1 MPPGPLLVRGDLP
14 STPRDLYDVE
24 SVQYS
29 DVEEGD
35 DVLSLVYTPPER
47 RDADDDLDAVGQYFD
62 ECRQAGPAGSGDDAK
77 VLTTSPDTFAY
88 EILDEAGQVVYT
100 RAYRAAA
107 GRIVSVALLDPE
119 GVTLA
124 VDPLV
129 EKAVDRV
136 SG

>member
-62 ECRQAGPAGSGDDAK
+62 ACRQAAWPGP
-77 VLTTSPDTFAY
+77 VTTPRS
-88 EILDEAGQVVYT
+88 
-100 RAYRAAA
+100 
-107 GRIVSVALLDPE
+107 
-119 GVTLA
+119 
-124 VDPLV
+124 
-129 EKAVDRV
+129 
-136 SG
+136 